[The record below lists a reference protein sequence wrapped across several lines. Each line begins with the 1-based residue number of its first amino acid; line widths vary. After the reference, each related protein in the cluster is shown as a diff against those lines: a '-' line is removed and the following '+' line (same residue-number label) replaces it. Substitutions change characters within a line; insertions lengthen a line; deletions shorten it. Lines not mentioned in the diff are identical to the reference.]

1 MRTLSPGLAPGVGLQ
16 PVSSVCLPLRFPLP
30 VTGPCAGRLLLQVST
45 RQTSGETVGHIVLFC
60 IFPIPREVEHSLL
73 CPLTA
78 QAASSGT
85 SYLVPSSVGLLDC
98 FPSPASA
105 LRRAQGLS
113 RRLGFKTR
121 AWGSWRV
128 PVTRSQHLP
137 RTFRPKNGFHAFLFY
152 VSKYDYDSW
161 NSISIGWCISQ
172 LL

>member
-85 SYLVPSSVGLLDC
+85 SYLVPSSVGLIA
-98 FPSPASA
+98 SPAPL
-105 LRRAQGLS
+105 LRCEEPRASPGRLVLRHVPGAPGVCQSLVPSTFQGRFVL
-113 RRLGFKTR
+113 RMVFM
-121 AWGSWRV
+121 
-128 PVTRSQHLP
+128 
-137 RTFRPKNGFHAFLFY
+137 LFY
-152 VSKYDYDSW
+152 FM
-161 NSISIGWCISQ
+161 SQ
-172 LL
+172 STITILGTVFL